1 MEYKQVIAQRCNHIR
16 IKLPKLRSF
25 NSDLHCVIGTSY
37 WSVQLY
43 IMEKTQCLRQP
54 NPSDEWTED
63 TNSGEPVESANN
75 QNSNK
80 NKIDYKL

>member
-1 MEYKQVIAQRCNHIR
+1 
-16 IKLPKLRSF
+16 
-25 NSDLHCVIGTSY
+25 
-37 WSVQLY
+37 
-43 IMEKTQCLRQP
+43 MEKTQCLRQP